1 MNKTLRTT
9 IIVSVIAL
17 MIVGLWY
24 SEKDRTKQKDN
35 FGKIEKALDSQKDDN
50 ARLRKRVK
58 QLTQR
63 TAELQIQN
71 DLLVRKNKVLGDS
84 LIALNGRV
92 RVLNKKLQKQSET
105 LTKKNAELQKLRN
118 ESSGLVDKVAN
129 LRQGKNADESL
140 IRQLDE
146 KRANLDKKVGRLFL
160 QKDSLERKTLE
171 GTAQLATLN
180 KQFNEK
186 ERILQ
191 VVENVKITFDGIEPR
206 KSNNKKARRL
216 RSWDY
221 TLINIQMNAPDMTLI
236 QGQEFIVKIIDK
248 DNGSILAPREASG
261 SNDTKGEKFIF
272 NGNPVPPIKYS
283 NYQKKTGKNYM
294 IQIFFLKDGKEYPL
308 VFGAMDIDV

>member
-24 SEKDRTKQKDN
+24 SESQRTKYEDN
-35 FGKIEKALDSQKDDN
+35 FGEIEKDLDKEKDN
-50 ARLRKRVK
+50 SNRLQKRVT

-63 TAELQIQN
+63 TAELQIEN
-71 DLLVRKNKVLGDS
+71 DLLVRKNRVLGDS
-84 LIALNGRV
+84 LIALNARV
-92 RVLNKKLQKQSET
+92 RLLNRKLQLQSEM
-105 LTKKNAELQKLRN
+105 LTQKNVELEKLRN

-146 KRANLDKKVGRLFL
+146 KRANLDKKVGQLFL
-160 QKDSLERKTLE
+160 EKDSLERKTLE

-186 ERILQ
+186 ERTLQ
-191 VVENVKITFDGIEPR
+191 VVENVKISFDGIEAR
-206 KSNNKKARRL
+206 RNNNKKARRIS
-216 RSWDY
+216 SWDY

-236 QGQEFIVKIIDK
+236 QGQEFLVKIIDK
-248 DNGSILAPREASG
+248 DNGKTLAPREASG
-261 SNDTKGEKFIF
+261 SNDTEGEKFIF

-283 NYQKKTGKNYM
+283 NYQKKAGKNYM

>member
-1 MNKTLRTT
+1 MNKTLRTI

-24 SEKDRTKQKDN
+24 LEKEVTKEKDNVEKY
-35 FGKIEKALDSQKDDN
+35 EKALDTEKTDN
-50 ARLRKRVK
+50 TRLRKRVK

-63 TAELQIQN
+63 TAELQVEN
-71 DLLVRKNKVLGDS
+71 DLLVRKNRVLGDS

-92 RVLNKKLQKQSET
+92 RSLNRKLQKQSES
-105 LTKKNAELQKLRN
+105 LTKKNSELQKLRN
-118 ESSGLVDKVAN
+118 ESSGLVNKVAS
-129 LRQGKNADESL
+129 LREEKDVDESL
-140 IRQLDE
+140 IRQLDQ
-146 KRANLDKKVGRLFL
+146 KRANLDKKVGQLFL
-160 QKDSLERKTLE
+160 EKDSLERKTLE
-171 GTAQLATLN
+171 GTAELATLN

-186 ERILQ
+186 ERTLQ
-191 VVENVKITFDGIEPR
+191 VVENVRITFDEVEAR
-206 KSNNKKARRL
+206 KKNNKKTRRI

-221 TLINIQMNAPDMTLI
+221 TLINIQMNAPDMELI

-248 DNGSILAPREASG
+248 DNGTVLAPRESSG

-294 IQIFFLKDGKEYPL
+294 LQIFFLKEGKEYPL